1 MERTNTKA
9 LVVRAAIDHLREME
23 RELRERITELRSVT
37 IGDDNAESASQT
49 ESLHGSD
56 IDVMNSLGEQ
66 IEHILRDI
74 VLLEGIDPAERHESV
89 RFGSLVRT
97 DQRDL
102 LVSTGIEEFKAG
114 GRSYLGLS
122 PRAPLFQKLNGARKG
137 DTVQFNNVTYKV
149 EEVI

>member
-1 MERTNTKA
+1 MERTTTKA
-9 LVVRAAIDHLREME
+9 LVLRAAIEHLRGLGI
-23 RELRERITELRSVT
+23 ELRERIDELKAVT

-56 IDVMNSLGEQ
+56 VDVMNGLAQQ
-66 IEHILRDI
+66 IEQVQRDI
-74 VLLEGIDPAERHESV
+74 ALLEGIDPAERHESV

-97 DQRDL
+97 DRRDL
-102 LVSTGIEEFKAG
+102 LVATGIEQFEAG

-122 PRAPLFQKLNGARKG
+122 PRAPLFRILSGKRKG
-137 DTVQFNNVTYKV
+137 DQVEFNHVTYKI

>member
-1 MERTNTKA
+1 MERTTTKA
-9 LVVRAAIDHLREME
+9 LVLRAAIEHLRGLGT
-23 RELRERITELRSVT
+23 ELRERIDELKAVT

-56 IDVMNSLGEQ
+56 VDVMNGLAQQ
-66 IEHILRDI
+66 IEQVQRDI
-74 VLLEGIDPAERHESV
+74 ALLEGIDPAERHQAV

-102 LVSTGIEEFKAG
+102 LVSTGIEQFEAD

-122 PRAPLFQKLNGARKG
+122 PRAPLFQVLNGKRKG
-137 DTVQFNNVTYKV
+137 DRVEFNHVTYRI

>member
-9 LVVRAAIDHLREME
+9 LVLRAAIEHLRGLGT
-23 RELRERITELRSVT
+23 ELRERIDELKAVT

-56 IDVMNSLGEQ
+56 VDVMNGLAQQ
-66 IEHILRDI
+66 IEQVQRDI
-74 VLLEGIDPAERHESV
+74 ALLEGIDPAERHESV

-97 DQRDL
+97 DRRDL
-102 LVSTGIEEFKAG
+102 LVATGIEQFEAG

-122 PRAPLFQKLNGARKG
+122 PRAPLFRILSGKRKG
-137 DTVQFNNVTYKV
+137 DQVEFNHVTYKI

>member
-1 MERTNTKA
+1 MERSNTKA
-9 LVVRAAIDHLREME
+9 IVVRAAIGHLRAME
-23 RELRERITELRSVT
+23 KELRERVGELKAVT

-56 IDVMNSLGEQ
+56 IDVMNGLGGQ

-74 VLLEGIDPAERHESV
+74 ALLESIDPAEQHSTV

-102 LVSTGIEEFKAG
+102 LVATGIEEFKVNG
-114 GRSYLGLS
+114 SSYLGLS
-122 PRAPLFQKLNGARKG
+122 PRAPLFQQLSGAKAG
-137 DTVQFNNVTYKV
+137 DTVEFNKV
-149 EEVI
+149 KYRVLEVL

>member
-1 MERTNTKA
+1 MERTTTKA
-9 LVVRAAIDHLREME
+9 LVLRAAIEHLRGLGT
-23 RELRERITELRSVT
+23 ELRERIDELKAVT

-56 IDVMNSLGEQ
+56 VDVMNGLAQQ
-66 IEHILRDI
+66 IEQVQRDI
-74 VLLEGIDPAERHESV
+74 ALLEGIDPAERHQAV

-102 LVSTGIEEFKAG
+102 LVSTGIEQFEAG

-122 PRAPLFQKLNGARKG
+122 PRAPLFQVLNGKRKG
-137 DTVQFNNVTYKV
+137 DRVEFNHVTYRI